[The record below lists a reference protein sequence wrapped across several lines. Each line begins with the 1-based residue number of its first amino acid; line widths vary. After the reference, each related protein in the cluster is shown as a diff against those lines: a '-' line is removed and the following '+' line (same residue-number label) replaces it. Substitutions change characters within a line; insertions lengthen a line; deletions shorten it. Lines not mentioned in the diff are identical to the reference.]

1 MPCLHPEDPIGPE
14 QNVFDLTGGD
24 SIVSLAEA
32 TGRITTGILVY
43 VRPDLVFIRAHL
55 SVSASGG
62 AVFKS
67 TPQASVLTFRCRV
80 ATFESPLILLHRN
93 KSDNVTVDLR

>member
-1 MPCLHPEDPIGPE
+1 MPCLDPEDPIEPE

-24 SIVSLAEA
+24 GIVALAEA
-32 TGRITTGILVY
+32 TGRNMTGILVY
-43 VRPDLVFIRAHL
+43 VQLDLVFIQAGL

-67 TPQASVLTFRCRV
+67 TPQHLQS
-80 ATFESPLILLHRN
+80 
-93 KSDNVTVDLR
+93 